1 VSGKDRNSFSKPFI
15 FIRNINALHYC
26 KPPLGDPCAEQN
38 WRGTGRLLQS
48 GHRWTTFARPS
59 GVAICKSKW
68 EIAARLRAFMKAR
81 LAGDTGQSKQGL
93 QMTLILPWTI
103 LFTRLIPPIF
113 FLCPQIPP
121 SQRCAISFR
130 VGLPRTLHAQSLL
143 RHHAPGLRWV
153 PDLPGEGAAGSA
165 RTRPRRPNAHILELA
180 ARRARRFLWPPR
192 GAMVRGMQQLP
203 HPANLSVLA

>member
-1 VSGKDRNSFSKPFI
+1 MSGKDRNSFSKPFI

-103 LFTRLIPPIF
+103 LFTRLIPPVF
-113 FLCPQIPP
+113 FFFFVPTDTTEPTLCDIIPGRPAPDSACSIITAP
-121 SQRCAISFR
+121 SRAWTTMS
-130 VGLPRTLHAQSLL
+130 S
-143 RHHAPGLRWV
+143 
-153 PDLPGEGAAGSA
+153 GSA
-165 RTRPRRPNAHILELA
+165 WRRSSWLCKDA
-180 ARRARRFLWPPR
+180 PP
-192 GAMVRGMQQLP
+192 P
-203 HPANLSVLA
+203 P